1 MCCISVCVIPVMGII
16 TIKAPWLR
24 VTAGLV
30 CCPSKRISMGKQT
43 RDAVSHLTDTL
54 KLLRQGVLSSKADL
68 GALASMIESQHL
80 FGWLERFAVTE
91 QTGRGELCGCP
102 DSERAVETRERGG
115 GAD

>member
-1 MCCISVCVIPVMGII
+1 
-16 TIKAPWLR
+16 
-24 VTAGLV
+24 
-30 CCPSKRISMGKQT
+30 MGKQT

-68 GALASMIESQHL
+68 GVLASMIESQHL
-80 FGWLERFAVTE
+80 FGWLEVVAVTE

-102 DSERAVETRERGG
+102 DSERAVETSERRGWG

>member
-1 MCCISVCVIPVMGII
+1 MCCISVCVIPVMGIG
-16 TIKAPWLR
+16 PWLR

-68 GALASMIESQHL
+68 GVLASMIESQHL
-80 FGWLERFAVTE
+80 FGWLEVVAVTE

-102 DSERAVETRERGG
+102 DSERAVETSERRVWG